1 MPDLPDRPY
10 SRQEFAGALAANAAA
25 KPFNLALLLL
35 VIGGG
40 LAVGASLPL
49 ALVVGLVVYLGAAMR
64 TFLDAEEAD
73 RVLAGVRADRHRR
86 ERGGKSRDRLDPA
99 TLAPPI
105 ARRLQEARATEA
117 RIRDAI
123 DRAQLPYE
131 EVSGEVDALVG
142 LMEQSARRAQLLH
155 ETLEETPPQRIA
167 RRLAE
172 LQGSGKTELI
182 DALEH
187 QLAVQNKVAAQLERF
202 YDEMERVVVELDTVR
217 GTLASVSA
225 STDAANQ
232 QRLAA
237 DVRGLRDE
245 LGALASGMSEAYEA
259 QTASTDRP
267 GP

>member
-1 MPDLPDRPY
+1 VPDLPDRPY
-10 SRQEFAGALAANAAA
+10 SRQEFAGALVANAAA
-25 KPFNLALLLL
+25 KPFNLALLVI

-40 LAVGASLPL
+40 LAVGAGLPL
-49 ALVVGLVVYLGAAMR
+49 ALIVGLVVYLAATAR
-64 TFLDAEEAD
+64 TFFDDEEAD
-73 RVLAGVRADRHRR
+73 RVLAGVRADRRAELDKGR
-86 ERGGKSRDRLDPA
+86 ARLDPG
-99 TLAPPI
+99 TLAPAI
-105 ARRLQEARATEA
+105 GRRLQEARATEA

-123 DRAQLPYE
+123 ERAELPYA

-155 ETLEETPPQRIA
+155 EVLAETPPQRIA

-182 DALEH
+182 EALEH
-187 QLAVQNKVAAQLERF
+187 QLGVQKKVAAQLERF

-217 GTLASVSA
+217 GTLVSVSA

-237 DVRGLRDE
+237 EVRGLRDE
-245 LGALASGMSEAYEA
+245 LGTLASGMSEAYEA
-259 QTASTDRP
+259 QAASSPDP
-267 GP
+267 AGP

>member
-1 MPDLPDRPY
+1 MAEPPDRPY

-25 KPFNLALLLL
+25 KPFNIALLLL
-35 VIGGG
+35 VVGGG

-49 ALVVGLVVYLGAAMR
+49 ALVVGLVVYLAAAAR
-64 TFLDAEEAD
+64 TFFDGEEAD
-73 RVLAGVRADRHRR
+73 RVLAGVRADRRR
-86 ERGGKSRDRLDPA
+86 AAPVRARDRLDPA

-105 ARRLQEARATEA
+105 ARRLREARATEA

-123 DRAQLPYE
+123 ARAQLPYG
-131 EVSGEVDALVG
+131 EVSDEVDALVG
-142 LMEQSARRAQLLH
+142 LMEQSASRAQLLH
-155 ETLEETPPQRIA
+155 EALAETPPQRIA

-187 QLAVQNKVAAQLERF
+187 QLAVQNTVAAQLERF
-202 YDEMERVVVELDTVR
+202 YDEMERIVVELETVR

-259 QTASTDRP
+259 QAASEHEA
-267 GP
+267 